1 MRSNGVNG
9 NGSGIGRSLTGEQI
23 FALFNDPFHDPVSPI
38 RLQPPRDVSIL
49 SECPFLRIV
58 ELLLH
63 AVAKE
68 GRLKLTQR
76 GYLPPKLCRELYAG
90 RHITD
95 WYIDEGIAKITTERN
110 LISVHT
116 ARLIIG
122 IAGLV
127 KKQKNTLSL
136 TRKGQTLLDPEKRF
150 ELFRAVFYTYTVHF
164 NWAYNDMFTD
174 LPVGQSGFAFTL
186 MLLKVYGSEWREAR
200 FYADIFR
207 TTVSTAVD
215 LFEEE
220 EDPEDKKER
229 FICCYCLRSFE
240 RFTDWFGLTEFS
252 RKEAINYTYKN
263 SIRKMPLFDAL
274 IGERKK
280 GG

>member
-1 MRSNGVNG
+1 MNG
-9 NGSGIGRSLTGEQI
+9 NGSGFGRSLTGEQI
-23 FALFNDPFHDPVSPI
+23 YALFNDPFHDPASPI
-38 RLQPPRDVSIL
+38 TLRPPRDVSIL
-49 SECPFLRIV
+49 LDCPFLCIV
-58 ELLLH
+58 ELLLQ

-68 GRLKLTQR
+68 GGLKLTQR
-76 GYLPPKLCRELYAG
+76 GYLPPKLCREIYAR

-95 WYIDEGIAKITTERN
+95 WFIDEGITKITTEGN

-136 TRKGQTLLDPEKRF
+136 TRKGQALLGPEKRF

-186 MLLKVYGSEWREAR
+186 MLLKGYGSEWREAR

-207 TTVSTAVD
+207 TTVSPADD

-220 EDPEDKKER
+220 EDPEEKKEK
-229 FICCYCLRSFE
+229 FIRCYCLRSFE
-240 RFTDWFGLTEFS
+240 RFTNWFGLTEFS
-252 RKEAINYTYKN
+252 RKEAINYAYQN
-263 SIRKMPLFDAL
+263 SIRKTPLFDAV

-280 GG
+280 SG